1 MAENYDKIDL
11 VFTNQGDFVIGH
23 TGDILDSSH
32 DILRSVYQEII
43 NRVKSSIKDW
53 SLYPEIGAS
62 ISDFVGEANT
72 KLIAE
77 AIKTRIKTSLTKN
90 GFIKSKDINIKYLP
104 ADEDRLLFRI
114 TISVLPTALNK
125 GSNTLTITTL
135 YNYSEN
141 NVFVL

>member
-90 GFIKSKDINIKYLP
+90 GILFLGKSEVLNNSFKNKFI
-104 ADEDRLLFRI
+104 
-114 TISVLPTALNK
+114 TV
-125 GSNTLTITTL
+125 SNYHKVYKKI
-135 YNYSEN
+135 
-141 NVFVL
+141 